1 MLNIEKTQSDN
12 SVYMSGVL
20 NELDITTG
28 TSAEGKDWIRGT
40 AVIKCDQEI
49 DGVPVECL
57 GTVKMFSMR
66 LKKDG
71 DLNKVYDRILGYKE
85 KFISEAAADEDHPAS
100 KVTVTGQLEENIW
113 IDKSTGKERSTFQIS
128 SNFLNEKR
136 ESDEDG
142 IKFQLSG
149 VVLNDPTNAEEID
162 KNEEP
167 TGRIRIKFGVIGY
180 GGKINVLDLYAS
192 GGAKAHIENSWNKQ
206 DTVKVTGK
214 VNVTKKIEQI
224 KEEQGFGDPIIKTR
238 TISTKE
244 LIITGGSASGLEEE
258 LSYDKESILKALA
271 DRKAKIEELIEDS
284 KKSSSRAAPKN
295 KSTDFGF

>member
-271 DRKAKIEELIEDS
+271 DRKAKIDELIEDS
-284 KKSSSRAAPKN
+284 KKSSSKAAPKN

>member
-214 VNVTKKIEQI
+214 VNVTW
-224 KEEQGFGDPIIKTR
+224 PTTVTPKTHN
-238 TISTKE
+238 
-244 LIITGGSASGLEEE
+244 GG
-258 LSYDKESILKALA
+258 
-271 DRKAKIEELIEDS
+271 
-284 KKSSSRAAPKN
+284 AAGN
-295 KSTDFGF
+295 

>member
-28 TSAEGKDWIRGT
+28 QSKDGKEWIRGT

-49 DGVPVECL
+49 NGVPVECL

-85 KFISEAAADEDHPAS
+85 KFTSEAAADEDHPAS

-113 IDKSTGKERSTFQIS
+113 VDSSTGKERSTFQIS
-128 SNFLNEKR
+128 SNFLNDKR
-136 ESDEDG
+136 EGDEDG

-149 VVLNDPTNAEEID
+149 VVLNDPTNADEID
-162 KNEEP
+162 KNDEP

-180 GGKINVLDLYAS
+180 GGKIHVLDLYAS
-192 GGAKAHIENSWNKQ
+192 DGAKSHIQDSWNKE
-206 DTVKVTGK
+206 DTVKVTGR

-224 KEEQGFGDPIIKTR
+224 EEKQGFGESIIKTR

-258 LSYDKESILKALA
+258 LSYDSDSIKKALG
-271 DRKAKIEELIEDS
+271 DRRAKIDELIENS
-284 KKSSSRAAPKN
+284 KNSISKAAPKN

>member
-28 TSAEGKDWIRGT
+28 TSSEGKDWIRGT

-271 DRKAKIEELIEDS
+271 DRKAKIDELIEDS
-284 KKSSSRAAPKN
+284 KKSSSKAAPKN

>member
-271 DRKAKIEELIEDS
+271 DRKVKIEELIEDS
-284 KKSSSRAAPKN
+284 KKSSSKAAPKN